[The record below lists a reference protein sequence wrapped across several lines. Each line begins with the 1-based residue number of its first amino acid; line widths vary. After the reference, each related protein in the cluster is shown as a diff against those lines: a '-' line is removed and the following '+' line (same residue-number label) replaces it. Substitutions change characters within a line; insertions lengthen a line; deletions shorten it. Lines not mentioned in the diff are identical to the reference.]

1 MPSSTHLTDHP
12 TVHEPTASSDRARP
26 SPWVSVAV
34 LVGFVLVAQMA
45 GLLGIPFTDRAIGG
59 WYDGLDKPAF
69 NPPSWVFG
77 PVWTALYVLIGVAAW
92 RIWRQHADAD
102 REVALSWWAI
112 QLVLNAA
119 WTPLF
124 FGARA
129 PWVALVEIVV
139 LWVAIVITT
148 MRFRRI
154 DTVAAVL
161 MVPYLAWVSFATV
174 LNASIA
180 WMN

>member
-1 MPSSTHLTDHP
+1 MRSSTHLTDDP
-12 TVHEPTASSDRARP
+12 DVDEPSTESDRATP
-26 SPWVSVAV
+26 SPWVSVAA
-34 LVGFVLVAQMA
+34 LVGFVLVAQLA
-45 GLLGIPFTDRAIGG
+45 GLIGLPFTDRAIGG

-69 NPPSWVFG
+69 NPPGWVFG
-77 PVWTALYVLIGVAAW
+77 PVWTTLYLLIGVAAW
-92 RIWRQHADAD
+92 RIWRRAEAAD
-102 REVALSWWAI
+102 RECALSWWGI

-139 LWVAIVITT
+139 LWVAIVVTT
-148 MRFRRI
+148 AQFRRI
-154 DTVAAVL
+154 DTVAALL

-180 WMN
+180 WLN

>member
-1 MPSSTHLTDHP
+1 MSSSPP
-12 TVHEPTASSDRARP
+12 TVEQDRDARTSPRDRADL
-26 SPWVSVAV
+26 SPWVSVAA
-34 LVGFVLVAQMA
+34 LVGFVLLAQLA
-45 GLLGIPFTDRAIGG
+45 GLVGIPFTERAIDS
-59 WYDGLDKPAF
+59 WYDGLDKPVF

-77 PVWTALYVLIGVAAW
+77 PVWTALYLLIGVAAW
-92 RIWRQHADAD
+92 RIWRRRGHADRAS
-102 REVALSWWAI
+102 ALSWWGI

-124 FGARA
+124 FGAQA

-139 LWVAIVITT
+139 LWAAVVITV
-148 MRFRRI
+148 RQFRRV

-161 MVPYLAWVSFATV
+161 MVPYLSWVSFATV

-180 WMN
+180 WLN